1 MKANVIGTIV
11 AIAIGALLGW
21 GYSSMAQTEAD
32 SLPLG
37 IVVGI
42 EVALIGIGLFG
53 INYSGYPRSGVMVRA
68 ACAVCLIAML
78 VINTVY
84 AFVGIGTSFYV
95 LNGVLA
101 LVVILIANAV
111 YKSKQ

>member
-11 AIAIGALLGW
+11 AVAIGALLGW
-21 GYSSMAQTEAD
+21 GFSSMAQTESD
-32 SLPLG
+32 SLPMG

-53 INYSGYPRSGVMVRA
+53 INYSEYPRSGVMVRA
-68 ACAVCLIAML
+68 ACAVSLIAML
-78 VINTVY
+78 VFNTVY

-95 LNGVLA
+95 ING
-101 LVVILIANAV
+101 ILMLLTFLISNAV
-111 YKSKQ
+111 YKSRQ